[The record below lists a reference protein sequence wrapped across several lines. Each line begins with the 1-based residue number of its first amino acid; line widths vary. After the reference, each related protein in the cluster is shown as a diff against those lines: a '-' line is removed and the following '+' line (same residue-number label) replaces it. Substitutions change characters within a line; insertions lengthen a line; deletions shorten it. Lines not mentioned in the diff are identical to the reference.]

1 MGMAASQARL
11 LTITARLADN
21 ELRSQTINNAKMR
34 LAAQS
39 SQVSENYINAL
50 NNATLMFGNYD
61 EAGNELSQVLTYNAL
76 TAYSSYNTQY
86 GLVNSSGQILVSES
100 EAAMFQNAHGNLN
113 AYLKSHGLEYT
124 TTYFE
129 EMGNL
134 ENEAYPAPFNSIEY
148 EEMQLYYEQYN
159 SYENSLEVEEYEKN
173 YSAYI
178 KSSNDLADAAKES
191 MEKYLSNPT
200 SNSPKINIAANGD
213 ITFDSLS
220 GSTAAELL
228 NAMKNAFKN
237 SGNTYSYENLA
248 SEGFISEEV
257 KNAISD
263 EIMAYKEWNGSLPG
277 STDVATQ
284 YKGISYTQQV
294 EFSASKTNED
304 GSIVYRVGNTN
315 ITVNSSGNV
324 IAAEIDAEYTTDGYT
339 PFFGKA
345 QDGTVSLADFVSAMG
360 YTITETTDDGTITD
374 YYQYGNLT
382 YTADGKPQSVELN
395 NIMISGKSG
404 VGEVEDLTNIRSEFD
419 SLLQDIVNLIKA
431 EANYENFAQFLL
443 DNTSS
448 LSGYGININDYV
460 GDSSNTLKDYL
471 VDYTDAKD
479 AFLDNIFSDEALTIE
494 DASGNIQY
502 VSGVDTN
509 PPHDLIYTSTSG
521 SSNLSSKDIVEE
533 DLKNGYSFTNDEGET
548 VVVTAENLTD
558 IDFVL
563 QYLKHRGLTQSE
575 SFNTVI
581 KEFLVEQM
589 ISIYGEPKYAWVD
602 ENDLNNTGNA
612 DAKAQWYTNLFN
624 RMMQGYK
631 VLENGLASSSE
642 WIEYALESGIV
653 SLEQVDKSYNWD
665 SLDYKT
671 CTKITEETVNDEI
684 TKAEAEYNRA
694 MKDIE
699 AKDNIYDI
707 ELKNIDTEHSSLQT
721 EYESIKSVI
730 SKNIE
735 RTFKFNQ
742 SA

>member
-509 PPHDLIYTSTSG
+509 LPHDLIYTSTSG

-533 DLKNGYSFTNDEGET
+533 DLKNGYPFTNDEGET

>member
-178 KSSNDLADAAKES
+178 SASNNLIDGAEES
-191 MEKYLSNPT
+191 MQSYLYNSG
-200 SNSPKINIAANGD
+200 NSPAMGLNADKDFTTNISA
-213 ITFDSLS
+213 
-220 GSTAAELL
+220 STAADYLNKLKDAFLGVNDNTYNLEKLEEKGFLSQTYSDLL
-228 NAMKNAFKN
+228 AEQLLSYSLFNGTLPGTTTSATDALMTKSDLTDEVIKDEAAKTYTIDDFVITVDDSGNVTNCTPPAVSAEDTEDGISNTYPDFSAGYGSSLANFVNNYMYYN
-237 SGNTYSYENLA
+237 STITDADGNSYTTYYKYQAGTKTNDDGTTSNTYSVQTIIPDNT
-248 SEGFISEEV
+248 I
-257 KNAISD
+257 AI
-263 EIMAYKEWNGSLPG
+263 
-277 STDVATQ
+277 
-284 YKGISYTQQV
+284 
-294 EFSASKTNED
+294 
-304 GSIVYRVGNTN
+304 
-315 ITVNSSGNV
+315 
-324 IAAEIDAEYTTDGYT
+324 AE
-339 PFFGKA
+339 
-345 QDGTVSLADFVSAMG
+345 L
-360 YTITETTDDGTITD
+360 TETAETIMET
-374 YYQYGNLT
+374 
-382 YTADGKPQSVELN
+382 
-395 NIMISGKSG
+395 IMTS
-404 VGEVEDLTNIRSEFD
+404 
-419 SLLQDIVNLIKA
+419 
-431 EANYENFAQFLL
+431 ANYENFADWILEQ
-443 DNTSS
+443 DINT
-448 LSGYGININDYV
+448 LKTNYGIDPDATI
-460 GDSSNTLKDYL
+460 GKTSNTLRDYL
-471 VDYTDAKD
+471 NEYTDAKD
-479 AFLDNIFSDEALTIE
+479 AFLDNIFSDDALTIE

-563 QYLKHRGLTQSE
+563 QYLKHRDLTQSE

>member
-178 KSSNDLADAAKES
+178 SASNNLIDGAEES
-191 MEKYLSNPT
+191 MQSYLYNSG
-200 SNSPKINIAANGD
+200 NSPAMGLNADKDFTTNISA
-213 ITFDSLS
+213 
-220 GSTAAELL
+220 STAADYL
-228 NAMKNAFKN
+228 NKLKDAFLGAN
-237 SGNTYSYENLA
+237 DNTYNLEKLEEKGFLSQTYSDLLAEQLYSYSL
-248 SEGFISEEV
+248 F
-257 KNAISD
+257 
-263 EIMAYKEWNGSLPG
+263 NGTLPG
-277 STDVATQ
+277 TTTSATDALMTKSDLTDEVIKDEAAKT
-284 YKGISYTQQV
+284 YTIDDFV
-294 EFSASKTNED
+294 
-304 GSIVYRVGNTN
+304 
-315 ITVNSSGNV
+315 ITVDDSGNV
-324 IAAEIDAEYTTDGYT
+324 TNCTPPAVSAEDTEDGISNTY
-339 PFFGKA
+339 PDFSAGY
-345 QDGTVSLADFVSAMG
+345 GSSLADFVNNYMYYNS
-360 YTITETTDDGTITD
+360 TITDADGNSYTTYYKYQAGTKTNDDGTTSNTYSVQTIIPDNTIAIAE
-374 YYQYGNLT
+374 LT
-382 YTADGKPQSVELN
+382 ETAET
-395 NIMISGKSG
+395 IMETIMTS
-404 VGEVEDLTNIRSEFD
+404 
-419 SLLQDIVNLIKA
+419 
-431 EANYENFAQFLL
+431 ANYENFADWILEQ
-443 DNTSS
+443 DINT
-448 LSGYGININDYV
+448 LKTNYGIDPDATI
-460 GDSSNTLKDYL
+460 GKTSNTLRDYL
-471 VDYTDAKD
+471 NEYTDAKD

-563 QYLKHRGLTQSE
+563 QYLKHRDLTQSE

>member
-178 KSSNDLADAAKES
+178 SASNNLIDGAEES
-191 MEKYLSNPT
+191 MQSYLYNSG
-200 SNSPKINIAANGD
+200 NSPAMGLNADKDFTTNISA
-213 ITFDSLS
+213 
-220 GSTAAELL
+220 STAADYL
-228 NAMKNAFKN
+228 NKLKDAFLGAN
-237 SGNTYSYENLA
+237 DNTYNLEKLEEKGFLSQTYSDLLAEQLKSYSL
-248 SEGFISEEV
+248 F
-257 KNAISD
+257 
-263 EIMAYKEWNGSLPG
+263 NGTLPG
-277 STDVATQ
+277 TTTSATNALMTKSDLTDEVIKDEAAKT
-284 YKGISYTQQV
+284 YTIDDFV
-294 EFSASKTNED
+294 
-304 GSIVYRVGNTN
+304 
-315 ITVNSSGNV
+315 ITVDDSGNV
-324 IAAEIDAEYTTDGYT
+324 TNCTPPAVSAEDTEDGISNTY
-339 PFFGKA
+339 PDFSAGY
-345 QDGTVSLADFVSAMG
+345 GSSLADFVNNYMYYNS
-360 YTITETTDDGTITD
+360 TITDADGNSYTTYYKYQAGTKTNDDGTTSNTYSVQTIIPDNTIAIAE
-374 YYQYGNLT
+374 LT
-382 YTADGKPQSVELN
+382 ETAET
-395 NIMISGKSG
+395 IMETIMTS
-404 VGEVEDLTNIRSEFD
+404 
-419 SLLQDIVNLIKA
+419 
-431 EANYENFAQFLL
+431 ANYENFADWILEQ
-443 DNTSS
+443 DINT
-448 LSGYGININDYV
+448 LKTNYGIDPDATI
-460 GDSSNTLKDYL
+460 GKTSNTLRDYL
-471 VDYTDAKD
+471 NEYTDAKD

>member
-178 KSSNDLADAAKES
+178 SASNNLIDGAEES
-191 MEKYLSNPT
+191 MQSYLYNSG
-200 SNSPKINIAANGD
+200 NSPAMGLNADKDFTTNISA
-213 ITFDSLS
+213 
-220 GSTAAELL
+220 STAADYLNKLKDAFLGVNDNTYNLEKLEEKGFLSQTYSDLL
-228 NAMKNAFKN
+228 AEQLLSYSLFNGTLPGTTTSATDALMTKSDLTDEVIKDEAAKTYTIDDFVITVDDSGNVTNCTPPAVSAEDTEDGISNTYPDFSAGYGSSLANFVNNYMYYN
-237 SGNTYSYENLA
+237 STITDADGNSYTTYYKYQAGTKTNDDGTTSNTYSVQTIIPDNT
-248 SEGFISEEV
+248 I
-257 KNAISD
+257 AI
-263 EIMAYKEWNGSLPG
+263 
-277 STDVATQ
+277 
-284 YKGISYTQQV
+284 
-294 EFSASKTNED
+294 
-304 GSIVYRVGNTN
+304 
-315 ITVNSSGNV
+315 
-324 IAAEIDAEYTTDGYT
+324 AE
-339 PFFGKA
+339 
-345 QDGTVSLADFVSAMG
+345 L
-360 YTITETTDDGTITD
+360 TETAETIMET
-374 YYQYGNLT
+374 
-382 YTADGKPQSVELN
+382 
-395 NIMISGKSG
+395 IMTS
-404 VGEVEDLTNIRSEFD
+404 
-419 SLLQDIVNLIKA
+419 
-431 EANYENFAQFLL
+431 ANYENFADWILEQ
-443 DNTSS
+443 DINT
-448 LSGYGININDYV
+448 LKTNYGIDPDATI
-460 GDSSNTLKDYL
+460 GKTSNTLRDYL
-471 VDYTDAKD
+471 NEYTDAKD

-509 PPHDLIYTSTSG
+509 PPHDFIYTSTSG

-563 QYLKHRGLTQSE
+563 QYLKHRDLTQSE

>member
-178 KSSNDLADAAKES
+178 SASNNLIDGAEES
-191 MEKYLSNPT
+191 MQSYLYNSG
-200 SNSPKINIAANGD
+200 NSPAMGLNADKDFTTNISA
-213 ITFDSLS
+213 
-220 GSTAAELL
+220 STAADYL
-228 NAMKNAFKN
+228 NKLKDAFLGVN
-237 SGNTYSYENLA
+237 DNTYNLEKLEEKGFLSQTYSDLLAEQLLSYSL
-248 SEGFISEEV
+248 F
-257 KNAISD
+257 
-263 EIMAYKEWNGSLPG
+263 NGTLPG
-277 STDVATQ
+277 TTTSATDALMTKSDLTDEVIKDEAAKT
-284 YKGISYTQQV
+284 YTIDDFV
-294 EFSASKTNED
+294 
-304 GSIVYRVGNTN
+304 
-315 ITVNSSGNV
+315 ITVDDSGNV
-324 IAAEIDAEYTTDGYT
+324 TNCTPPAVSAEDTEDGISNTY
-339 PFFGKA
+339 PDFSAGY
-345 QDGTVSLADFVSAMG
+345 GSSLADFVNNYMYYNS
-360 YTITETTDDGTITD
+360 TITDADGNSYTTYYKYQAGTKTNDDGTTSNTYSVQTIIPDNTIAIAE
-374 YYQYGNLT
+374 LT
-382 YTADGKPQSVELN
+382 ETAET
-395 NIMISGKSG
+395 IMETIMTS
-404 VGEVEDLTNIRSEFD
+404 
-419 SLLQDIVNLIKA
+419 
-431 EANYENFAQFLL
+431 ANYENFADWILEQ
-443 DNTSS
+443 DINT
-448 LSGYGININDYV
+448 LKTNYGIDPDATI
-460 GDSSNTLKDYL
+460 GKTSNTLRDYL
-471 VDYTDAKD
+471 NEYTDAKD
-479 AFLDNIFSDEALTIE
+479 AFLDNIFSDDALTIE

>member
-563 QYLKHRGLTQSE
+563 QYLKHRDLTQSE

>member
-178 KSSNDLADAAKES
+178 SASNNLIDGAEES
-191 MEKYLSNPT
+191 MQSYLYNSG
-200 SNSPKINIAANGD
+200 NSPAMGLNADKDFTTNISA
-213 ITFDSLS
+213 
-220 GSTAAELL
+220 STAADYL
-228 NAMKNAFKN
+228 NKLKDAFLGAN
-237 SGNTYSYENLA
+237 DNTYNLEKLEEKGFLSQTYSDLLAEQLKSYSL
-248 SEGFISEEV
+248 F
-257 KNAISD
+257 
-263 EIMAYKEWNGSLPG
+263 NGTLPG
-277 STDVATQ
+277 TTTSATNALMTKSDLTDEVIKDEAAKT
-284 YKGISYTQQV
+284 YTIDDFV
-294 EFSASKTNED
+294 
-304 GSIVYRVGNTN
+304 
-315 ITVNSSGNV
+315 ITVDDSGNV
-324 IAAEIDAEYTTDGYT
+324 TNCTPPAVSAEDTEDGISNTY
-339 PFFGKA
+339 PDFSAGY
-345 QDGTVSLADFVSAMG
+345 GSSLADFVNNYMYYNS
-360 YTITETTDDGTITD
+360 TITDADGNSYTTYYKYQAGTKTNDDGTTSNTYSVQTIIPDNTIAIAE
-374 YYQYGNLT
+374 LT
-382 YTADGKPQSVELN
+382 ETAET
-395 NIMISGKSG
+395 IMETIMTS
-404 VGEVEDLTNIRSEFD
+404 
-419 SLLQDIVNLIKA
+419 
-431 EANYENFAQFLL
+431 ANYENFADWILEQ
-443 DNTSS
+443 DINT
-448 LSGYGININDYV
+448 LKTNYGIDPDATI
-460 GDSSNTLKDYL
+460 GKTSNTLRDYL
-471 VDYTDAKD
+471 NEYTDAKD
-479 AFLDNIFSDEALTIE
+479 AFLDNIFSDDALTIE

-563 QYLKHRGLTQSE
+563 QYLKHRDLTQSE

>member
-129 EMGNL
+129 EMGNW

-178 KSSNDLADAAKES
+178 SASNNLIDGAEES
-191 MEKYLSNPT
+191 MQSYLYNSG
-200 SNSPKINIAANGD
+200 NSPAMGLNADKDFTTNISA
-213 ITFDSLS
+213 
-220 GSTAAELL
+220 STAADYL
-228 NAMKNAFKN
+228 NKLKDAFLGANDKTYN
-237 SGNTYSYENLA
+237 LEKLQEKGFLSQTYSDLLA
-248 SEGFISEEV
+248 EQLLSYSLF
-257 KNAISD
+257 
-263 EIMAYKEWNGSLPG
+263 NGTLPG
-277 STDVATQ
+277 TTTSATDALMTKSDLTDEVIKDEAAKT
-284 YKGISYTQQV
+284 YTIDDFV
-294 EFSASKTNED
+294 
-304 GSIVYRVGNTN
+304 
-315 ITVNSSGNV
+315 ITVDDSGNV
-324 IAAEIDAEYTTDGYT
+324 TNCAPPAVSAEDTEDGISNTY
-339 PFFGKA
+339 PDFSAGY
-345 QDGTVSLADFVSAMG
+345 GSSLADFVNNYMYYNS
-360 YTITETTDDGTITD
+360 TITDADGNSYTTYYKYQAGTKTNDDGTTSNTYSVQTIIPDNTIAIAE
-374 YYQYGNLT
+374 LT
-382 YTADGKPQSVELN
+382 ETAET
-395 NIMISGKSG
+395 IMETIMTS
-404 VGEVEDLTNIRSEFD
+404 
-419 SLLQDIVNLIKA
+419 
-431 EANYENFAQFLL
+431 ANYENFADWILEQ
-443 DNTSS
+443 DINT
-448 LSGYGININDYV
+448 LKTNYGIDPDATI
-460 GDSSNTLKDYL
+460 GKTSNTLRDYL
-471 VDYTDAKD
+471 NEYTDAKD

-509 PPHDLIYTSTSG
+509 PPHNLIYTSTSG

-563 QYLKHRGLTQSE
+563 QYLKHRDLTQSE